1 MIGMIEVCFSRP
13 LLQCSN
19 IGSGI
24 RKATEWYNSHI
35 SVNRPPIRGRPSP
48 KLPTVVLM
56 TEDAANRQ
64 KAEQANIA
72 SISVRKYVE
81 GVKDANQLLDLLAA
95 AGAEDIEL
103 TKAVAGRQ
111 ALYPD
116 VSISCHIPLD
126 CGSQWYSTYLR
137 QC

>member
-1 MIGMIEVCFSRP
+1 
-13 LLQCSN
+13 
-19 IGSGI
+19 
-24 RKATEWYNSHI
+24 
-35 SVNRPPIRGRPSP
+35 
-48 KLPTVVLM
+48 M

-64 KAEQANIA
+64 KAEQAGIA

>member
-1 MIGMIEVCFSRP
+1 MIETIEVCLFCP
-13 LLQCSN
+13 LLQYYN
-19 IGSGI
+19 IGQGI

-64 KAEQANIA
+64 KAEQAGIA

-95 AGAEDIEL
+95 AGAEDIEP

-116 VSISCHIPLD
+116 VSLSSHIPLD
-126 CGSQWYSTYLR
+126 CGSQ
-137 QC
+137 

>member
-1 MIGMIEVCFSRP
+1 MIGTIEVCFSRP
-13 LLQCSN
+13 LFQYYN
-19 IGSGI
+19 IGQGI

-35 SVNRPPIRGRPSP
+35 SLNRPPVRGRPSP
-48 KLPTVVLM
+48 KLPAVVLM

-64 KAEQANIA
+64 KAEQAGIA

-95 AGAEDIEL
+95 AGAEDIEP

-116 VSISCHIPLD
+116 VSISCHISSCL
-126 CGSQWYSTYLR
+126 WLTMV
-137 QC
+137 

>member
-1 MIGMIEVCFSRP
+1 
-13 LLQCSN
+13 
-19 IGSGI
+19 
-24 RKATEWYNSHI
+24 
-35 SVNRPPIRGRPSP
+35 
-48 KLPTVVLM
+48 M

-64 KAEQANIA
+64 KAEKAGIA

-95 AGAEDIEL
+95 AGAEDIEP

-116 VSISCHIPLD
+116 VSISSHIPLD
-126 CGSQWYSTYLR
+126 CGSQW
-137 QC
+137 